1 MSFDETTTWTGFVP
15 ALTAETAPYWKAAD
29 DGVLLLQKCPDC
41 GKVQYHYR
49 ALCSFC
55 MSDRVED
62 FPSSG
67 RGEVWTYSV
76 VHRNATAGYVEKVP
90 YVVGLVELEGGVKVV
105 SNIVGGD
112 PAEVTFG
119 TKVEVVFAKSENGQ
133 AIPLF
138 KVVGS

>member
-1 MSFDETTTWTGFVP
+1 MTFTETTPWTGWVP
-15 ALTAETAPYWKAAD
+15 ATSPETQPYWDAANN
-29 DGVLLLQKCPDC
+29 GVLLLQKCPDC

-55 MSDRVED
+55 WSDKIED

-67 RGEVWTYSV
+67 RGAVWTYSV
-76 VHRNATAGYVEKVP
+76 VYKNATKGYSEKLP
-90 YVVGLVELEGGVKVV
+90 YVVGLVELEGGVKFVT
-105 SNIVGGD
+105 NIIGGD
-112 PAEVTFG
+112 PEAVTFG
-119 TKVEVVFAKSENGQ
+119 TEVELTFAKTDAGQ